1 MRKPLH
7 IIILSIFLIVSFVG
21 GIRFNQFSTGS
32 NTSDTQSRRILHY
45 LDPMNP
51 ANTSREPGIAPC
63 GMPMEPV
70 YADDDFPGDQ
80 SVATPPGTVR
90 VNPQKQ
96 QIIGVQ
102 TEMVGKAKEIS
113 HIRSL
118 GRIVASENR
127 IYGIVAG
134 TDGWL
139 EKVNESTTGSLV
151 AKNQLMTEIKVYDY
165 DFYAWQQ
172 RYLADVDNAGRRG
185 KSLRP
190 ASENSSPVESFPAE
204 TEAENSHGGSGLTA
218 PDGAPKRGRFE
229 KPRTAA
235 PSLHPMGTED
245 EGLEMPPSPPLEP
258 PSTDMK
264 TPVPSTRKSRVP
276 YIRNDNN
283 VDVSRARQELLDRG
297 LKERQLAQLVRSR
310 AYITH
315 VELRSPVNGL
325 VLSRKVISDQ
335 KIDRGTECFRVADL
349 SKVWVETDIF
359 VHEARHI
366 QPGTIAEISLPKQ
379 KQTFPARV
387 TEILPR
393 FDAATRTLKVRLE
406 MDNPDNSFRPDMFV
420 DVEFAIHLPET
431 IAVPASAVIDS
442 GKHKTVYLV
451 RGEGIFVPQPVVTGW
466 RFNDRVQI
474 VEGLQPGEKIVVSGN
489 FLIDSESR
497 MKLAAAKLM
506 TDPGNEPTPPPSATA
521 LPQPPLPA
529 KANQT
534 DAKTAKDPIC
544 GMIVDRD
551 HAVATG
557 LTVTQEEKTY
567 YFCSQGCVD
576 AFHQHGPQVGDSG
589 APKTMSADPP
599 SHGAHPHD

>member
-1 MRKPLH
+1 MATNMRKTLYL
-7 IIILSIFLIVSFVG
+7 ILFSTLLLVSFVG
-21 GIRFNQFSTGS
+21 GIRFNQSATGS
-32 NTSDTQSRRILHY
+32 NTSDTQTRRILHY
-45 LDPMNP
+45 VDPMNP
-51 ANTSREPGIAPC
+51 ANISSEPGIAPC

-70 YADDDFPGDQ
+70 YADDDFPGGG
-80 SVATPPGTVR
+80 SITTTPGTVR
-90 VNPQKQ
+90 VNLQKQ

-102 TEMVGKAKEIS
+102 TEMVGKGKEIS
-113 HIRSL
+113 HIRTL
-118 GRIVASENR
+118 GRIVANENR

-139 EKVNESTTGSLV
+139 ETVNEGTTGSLV
-151 AKNQLMTEIKVYDY
+151 AKNQLITEIKVYDY
-165 DFYAWQQ
+165 DFYTWQQ

-190 ASENSSPVESFPAE
+190 VSERSSPVESLLAE
-204 TEAENSHGGSGLTA
+204 TEVGKSHGGSGLTA
-218 PDGAPKRGRFE
+218 VDAVPKQGRAQN
-229 KPRTAA
+229 PRTAMS
-235 PSLHPMGTED
+235 SLQPMEAEAANPEMVPLPTLED
-245 EGLEMPPSPPLEP
+245 
-258 PSTDMK
+258 PSTGMAS
-264 TPVPSTRKSRVP
+264 PSRSTRKSRVP
-276 YIRNDNN
+276 YIRNDND

-325 VLSRKVISDQ
+325 VLSRNVISHQ

-359 VHEARHI
+359 DHEARYI
-366 QPGTIAEISLPKQ
+366 QPGTTASISLPKQ

-406 MDNPDNSFRPDMFV
+406 MDNPDNGFRPDMFV
-420 DVEFAIHLPET
+420 DVQFAIHLPES

-451 RGEGIFVPQPVVTGW
+451 RGEGIFVPQPVTTGW

-474 VEGLQPGEKIVVSGN
+474 VEGLQPGENIVVAGN

-497 MKLAAAKLM
+497 MKLAAARLM
-506 TDPGNEPTPPPSATA
+506 DKPATTADLNQLFTSSAPPPP
-521 LPQPPLPA
+521 PQASIHKSSMPMDPPI
-529 KANQT
+529 
-534 DAKTAKDPIC
+534 KDPVC
-544 GMIVDRD
+544 GMTVDPETARNNGLIVESQ
-551 HAVATG
+551 G
-557 LTVTQEEKTY
+557 KTH

-576 AFHQHGPQVGDSG
+576 EFHRHSPQDTGIQAAG
-589 APKTMSADPP
+589 EHK
-599 SHGAHPHD
+599 HD